1 MDDALKKVT
10 AGGHEVPVVLVYD
23 HARAVPR
30 ADVPFTPGRDVW
42 WQDAVEGQPTT
53 CEVEWMGAEDPLFK
67 VRTGSSCVGASV
79 YNEHSACLPGSQD
92 GPCSESGKKLKS
104 APQRRHERSA
114 M

>member
-67 VRTGSSCVGASV
+67 VCRASSCGGVFEVEKTGAEDAASHTMLLVGIRIAV
-79 YNEHSACLPGSQD
+79 AAEIA
-92 GPCSESGKKLKS
+92 
-104 APQRRHERSA
+104 
-114 M
+114 

>member
-1 MDDALKKVT
+1 METLDPEYEPAQKIVDDALKKVT

-42 WQDAVEGQPTT
+42 WQDAVSEQPTT

-67 VRTGSSCVGASV
+67 VRDGSSCEG
-79 YNEHSACLPGSQD
+79 
-92 GPCSESGKKLKS
+92 
-104 APQRRHERSA
+104 
-114 M
+114 

>member
-23 HARAVPR
+23 HARAVAR

-42 WQDAVEGQPTT
+42 WQDAVAEQPTT

-67 VRTGSSCVGASV
+67 VRQLC
-79 YNEHSACLPGSQD
+79 
-92 GPCSESGKKLKS
+92 
-104 APQRRHERSA
+104 
-114 M
+114 